1 MARVLVADD
10 EGIVRELL
18 RSALGL
24 DGHEVVEAADG
35 PSAMELINSLRP
47 DVVLLD
53 LNMPGMRGE
62 QVLIR
67 ARELD
72 SPPDV
77 IIITGQGSLESATLA
92 VRYHARDYLPKPL
105 DLAEVRSKI
114 AQILA
119 ERQNGEQRDAL
130 THDIERRFE
139 ETSRELVRSR
149 GFLQSVLSA
158 CADAIIVSDLEDRIL
173 LCNEASGPLYGC
185 APEDLIGE
193 PLSRVLDQGDGT
205 TERPY
210 LLPEH
215 SDRLR
220 NRELRIV
227 NRETGRRVWVRAS
240 ISALCGE
247 SGERVGLVSA
257 FHDITESKLLLQ
269 ELQEANRRLQE
280 LSITDSVTGV
290 HNHGYFQERLRG
302 DVQAARRYDYPLTL
316 VMLDLDDFKLLN
328 DLHGH
333 QTGDRA
339 LRTVAEVLAEHLRET
354 DVLCRYGGEEF
365 TVILAHIDKE
375 GGLEA
380 AERLRVAIEQAPIA
394 LTSGGSRT
402 ITASFGVATIPT
414 DAEEP
419 DGLIEA
425 ADSAM
430 YRAKRRGKNQ
440 VQG

>member
-1 MARVLVADD
+1 MARVLIADD
-10 EGIVRELL
+10 EEMVRELL
-18 RSALGL
+18 RSALAL
-24 DGHEVVEAADG
+24 DGHEVLEAADG
-35 PSAMELINSLRP
+35 PSAMELVYSQRP
-47 DVVLLD
+47 EVVLLD
-53 LNMPGMRGE
+53 LNMPGLRGE

-105 DLAEVRSKI
+105 DLAEVRTKVT
-114 AQILA
+114 QILA
-119 ERQNGEQRDAL
+119 ERQNGERRDAQ

-173 LCNEASGPLYGC
+173 LCNEAAGPLCGC
-185 APEDLIGE
+185 APEKLIGE
-193 PLSRVLDQGDGT
+193 TLSRVLDQGDGA
-205 TERPY
+205 ERPPM
-210 LLPEH
+210 LPEH
-215 SDRLR
+215 TDRLR
-220 NRELRIV
+220 NREMRIA
-227 NRETGRRVWVRAS
+227 NRDTGRRVWVRAS
-240 ISALCGE
+240 ISALRGE

-290 HNHGYFQERLRG
+290 HNHGYFQERLRS
-302 DVQAARRYDYPLTL
+302 DVQAARRYGYPLSL
-316 VMLDLDDFKLLN
+316 VLLDLDDFKLLN

-339 LRTVAEVLAEHLRET
+339 LRTVAEVMAEHLRET

-380 AERLRVAIEQAPIA
+380 AERLRVAIEQVQIP
-394 LTSGGSRT
+394 LSSGGWRS
-402 ITASFGVATIPT
+402 ITASFGVATIPS